1 MPLVE
6 LSSLEAVQRFLRD
19 HANALI
25 TFSAHWC
32 GPCKASK
39 PALEQLAIKYG
50 DANKTGVQFG
60 IAYEDAL
67 QDAIHQYNVRA
78 FPTYVLFAS
87 GTEVKRVEGANLA
100 SVEEMVQSVKVGP
113 SIPLVGGET
122 LGGSA
127 AAPLS
132 LADAREAR
140 LAKLAGTSNSTTAA
154 AIATA
159 HAAFAAAV
167 ETTTTASP
175 PEAMDVDKP
184 TEASDSTTTEMD
196 VDAVAPDAV
205 EEEEPPKED
214 PTAKLNPEW
223 LQTLTE
229 GMGFSLLRAQKG
241 LLYGNGGTVEGAVE
255 WLAEHQDDVDIDE
268 ENIALVKATSYKCN
282 DCGKIL
288 SSMANLELHANKT
301 GHSDFEESLQRVE
314 PLTEEQKA
322 AKIAEIK
329 VSVYVFI
336 LTRAEWN

>member
-1 MPLVE
+1 MPLLE
-6 LSSLEAVQRFLRD
+6 LSSADAVQQFLRD

-50 DANKTGVQFG
+50 DANKSGVQFG

-67 QDAIHQYNVRA
+67 RDAIHQYNVRA

-113 SIPLVGGET
+113 SMPLVGGET
-122 LGGSA
+122 LGGT

-132 LADAREAR
+132 PAEAREAR
-140 LAKLAGTSNSTTAA
+140 LAKLAGTSNSTA
-154 AIATA
+154 
-159 HAAFAAAV
+159 
-167 ETTTTASP
+167 TTAVAVDTTAPTASTA
-175 PEAMDVDKP
+175 EAMDVDKP
-184 TEASDSTTTEMD
+184 TEAVSALVQNGEEAATTEMD
-196 VDAVAPDAV
+196 VDTVAL
-205 EEEEPPKED
+205 ETTEEEPPKED

-282 DCGKIL
+282 ECGKIL

-329 VSVYVFI
+329 VSIYV
-336 LTRAEWN
+336 RAPTNADWN